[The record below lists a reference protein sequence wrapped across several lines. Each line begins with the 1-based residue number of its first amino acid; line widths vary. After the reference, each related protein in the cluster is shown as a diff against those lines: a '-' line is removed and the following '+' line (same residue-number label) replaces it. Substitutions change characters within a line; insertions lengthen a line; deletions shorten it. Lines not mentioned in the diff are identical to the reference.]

1 MVLRDVVD
9 VFLPD
14 AQPDPESVSIQFASK
29 DAYGCGEHG
38 KQLLEGITLHVRR
51 LGYADLGAS
60 LSIGLSLEALRIIQE
75 NLDVPEKW
83 QGLDDEVLP
92 MIDVDLATEDGQVLF
107 LKLRFWRDALTVI
120 YYLVYDSKDAS
131 LYMIPNIPGRT
142 SPILSRLPVALPR
155 APRRRPGSRAGP
167 HGERALLHI
176 QQRS

>member
-1 MVLRDVVD
+1 
-9 VFLPD
+9 
-14 AQPDPESVSIQFASK
+14 
-29 DAYGCGEHG
+29 
-38 KQLLEGITLHVRR
+38 
-51 LGYADLGAS
+51 
-60 LSIGLSLEALRIIQE
+60 
-75 NLDVPEKW
+75 
-83 QGLDDEVLP
+83 

-131 LYMIPNIPGRT
+131 LDMIPNIPGRT